1 MQQLLC
7 QLGQTTVLFGAI
19 TMQLTRI
26 CCQQVVPVVGVI
38 SEAVARRAMGVI
50 VNSDEV
56 AAIFAQPL
64 RRFLEARGHSHE
76 DVVWQTSQGRGIP
89 YRLHFFQ
96 SQDERDPVCW
106 GLTAGILI
114 QAAQLALD
122 REPEFTA
129 DAPGSRPYTDIIH
142 DGNVVRYVD

>member
-1 MQQLLC
+1 MQ
-7 QLGQTTVLFGAI
+7 AAS
-19 TMQLTRI
+19 MHRRHR
-26 CCQQVVPVVGVI
+26 QVVPIVGVL

-64 RRFLEARGHSHE
+64 RRFLEVRGHSHE
-76 DVVWQTSQGRGIP
+76 DVVWHTGAGPAIP

-96 SQDERDPVCW
+96 SQDQRDPVCW

-114 QAAQLALD
+114 QAARLALD
-122 REPEFTA
+122 REPDFGV
-129 DAPGSRPYTDIIH
+129 DAPGSRPYTDIMH
-142 DGNVVRYVD
+142 DGSVVRYVN